1 MIGGTDIGEGA
12 GPGSAFVAN
21 AAVFEVGRCQS
32 FGGES
37 RAEVACVVEIVFGA
51 PISPV
56 DVDDKGIT
64 WLAFFFGGRQTQI
77 EKLVCVGTVGE
88 ARVGRRRLQSEDIV
102 RHGEELILMGSGRTG
117 SLMRAARRRR
127 QKRRHAC
134 SLVTQGFDWV

>member
-12 GPGSAFVAN
+12 GPGPAFVAN

-56 DVDDKGIT
+56 DVDDKGIA

-77 EKLVCVGTVGE
+77 EKLVCVRTVGE
-88 ARVGRRRLQSEDIV
+88 ARVGGGRVEREGFGRS
-102 RHGEELILMGSGRTG
+102 GEEVILMG
-117 SLMRAARRRR
+117 RRRWR
-127 QKRRHAC
+127 
-134 SLVTQGFDWV
+134 